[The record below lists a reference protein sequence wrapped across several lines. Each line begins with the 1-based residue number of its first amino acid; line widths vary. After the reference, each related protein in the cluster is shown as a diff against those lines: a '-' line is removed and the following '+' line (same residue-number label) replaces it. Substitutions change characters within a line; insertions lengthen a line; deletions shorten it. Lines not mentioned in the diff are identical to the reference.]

1 MPYKLLVVLHIIGAA
16 TLAGG
21 HLMFALG
28 IVPRALRAKDADAL
42 RAYSKA
48 FTPVGHAALL
58 VQIITGFWL
67 SVPYFKTQGV
77 GIHLVEAKFL
87 VLFLIVAITVHL
99 KVRVAKNLPD
109 SIGLFAAHVVAN
121 ATLAVVLLVLGA
133 GLRLGGF

>member
-1 MPYKLLVVLHIIGAA
+1 MPYKLLVVFHIIGAA

-21 HLMFALG
+21 HLIFALG
-28 IVPRALRAKDADAL
+28 IVPGALRNKDADAL

-58 VQIITGFWL
+58 VQLITGIWL
-67 SVPYFKTQGV
+67 AVPYFQGRQAGV
-77 GIHLVEAKFL
+77 QLVEAKFL
-87 VLFLIVAITVHL
+87 VLFLIIVITLHL
-99 KVRVAKNLPD
+99 KVRVAKKLPD
-109 SIGLFAAHVVAN
+109 SIGLFAGHVMAN